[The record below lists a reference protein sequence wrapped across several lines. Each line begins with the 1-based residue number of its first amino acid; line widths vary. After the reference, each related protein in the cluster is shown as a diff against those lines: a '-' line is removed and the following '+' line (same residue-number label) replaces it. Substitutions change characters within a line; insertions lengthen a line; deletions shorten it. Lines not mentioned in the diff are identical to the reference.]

1 MQIRVS
7 LTIRFIFIVSTIL
20 LAVLLSIYLYTQY
33 YLSESFYRRL
43 SNRTETTA
51 ELYFVV
57 DDVDSTLLRT
67 ITDRNKTFF
76 TAKTSRFITKTKKGL
91 YHQRSQRA
99 TSYRR
104 FNDEDSVGE
113 KVSF

>member
-67 ITDRNKTFF
+67 ITDRNKNVLH
-76 TAKTSRFITKTKKGL
+76 SENITI
-91 YHQRSQRA
+91 YNHQRSQRA

-104 FNDEDSVGE
+104 LDD
-113 KVSF
+113 